1 MACEFDTVD
10 YRGVPLRCF
19 HERWDGHIL
28 ARHPYMANQQAAVI
42 TALRDPYFVFIPA
55 GQGGNRRLYY
65 RPLVLSPPHTNYYL
79 LVVADYPAGRRQS
92 GVVITAYFRQRIR
105 VGDTLIWTKP
115 GIRI

>member
-10 YRGVPLRCF
+10 YRGVPLQCF

-55 GQGGNRRLYY
+55 GQQGNRRLYY
-65 RPLVLSPPHTNYYL
+65 RPLVLRPPHTNYYL
-79 LVVADYPAGRRQS
+79 LVVADYPAGRRQF

-105 VGDTLIWTKP
+105 IGDTLIWTKP